1 MEVGDVGPWFRSAQP
16 WIGTLAQWVG
26 AFGTISAV
34 IVALS
39 KEEML
44 RWFRRPKLV
53 AVLKAEYPYCIK
65 TPARHGSPPNVWRGS
80 RYWIRI
86 LVKNVGRAR
95 ADKVEVFLS
104 RFAHEQTNE
113 PVRRFVPMNLRWSS
127 IGKIYADG
135 ISPEMSRF
143 CDVAAVSDPGHP
155 EFKQGRPPELSD
167 DTKTCLSLQLEWPP
181 PRTDWLPPGKYLFAV
196 QDLCR

>member
-53 AVLKAEYPYCIK
+53 AVLKAEYPYASRLQRATVRPQTCGEALATGFGFWSRMWDGRGQIRSK
-65 TPARHGSPPNVWRGS
+65 CFSLGSHMSKQMNQC
-80 RYWIRI
+80 
-86 LVKNVGRAR
+86 
-95 ADKVEVFLS
+95 ADS
-104 RFAHEQTNE
+104 YR
-113 PVRRFVPMNLRWSS
+113 
-127 IGKIYADG
+127 
-135 ISPEMSRF
+135 
-143 CDVAAVSDPGHP
+143 
-155 EFKQGRPPELSD
+155 
-167 DTKTCLSLQLEWPP
+167 
-181 PRTDWLPPGKYLFAV
+181 
-196 QDLCR
+196 